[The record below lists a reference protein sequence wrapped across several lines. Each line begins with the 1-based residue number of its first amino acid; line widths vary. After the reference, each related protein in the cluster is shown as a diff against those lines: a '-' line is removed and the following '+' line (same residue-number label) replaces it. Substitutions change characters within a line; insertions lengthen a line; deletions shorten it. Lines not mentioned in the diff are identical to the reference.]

1 MSMIQGAAKKDVF
14 TSSAIAKAALAIK
27 KTDRNKNNT
36 ILNTILC
43 LPPLQMEPLVQCFQK
58 PWTFLISPVLRDDFF
73 TFKQTLCQNTQ
84 Q

>member
-36 ILNTILC
+36 ILNTIFC
-43 LPPLQMEPLVQCFQK
+43 LPPLTNGTADSMPPE
-58 PWTFLISPVLRDDFF
+58 
-73 TFKQTLCQNTQ
+73 TLDLFNQPSTAR
-84 Q
+84 